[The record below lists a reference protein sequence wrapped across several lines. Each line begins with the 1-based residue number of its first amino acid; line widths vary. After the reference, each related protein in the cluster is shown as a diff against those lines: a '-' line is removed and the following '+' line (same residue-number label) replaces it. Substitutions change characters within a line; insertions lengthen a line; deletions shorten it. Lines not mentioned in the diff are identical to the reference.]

1 MNELIQKNSFTK
13 GFLRTNLNAD
23 NYFFLASEKEREST
37 TSARG
42 ECIKVT
48 SWKAAKGLNC
58 ARLTNF
64 KPSGIS
70 DWSSPFIDFGNKF
83 LENTLPFAGLELSLL
98 RNSSYRGL
106 FLSELHQHSLK
117 KTF

>member
-48 SWKAAKGLNC
+48 S
-58 ARLTNF
+58 
-64 KPSGIS
+64 
-70 DWSSPFIDFGNKF
+70 
-83 LENTLPFAGLELSLL
+83 
-98 RNSSYRGL
+98 
-106 FLSELHQHSLK
+106 
-117 KTF
+117 